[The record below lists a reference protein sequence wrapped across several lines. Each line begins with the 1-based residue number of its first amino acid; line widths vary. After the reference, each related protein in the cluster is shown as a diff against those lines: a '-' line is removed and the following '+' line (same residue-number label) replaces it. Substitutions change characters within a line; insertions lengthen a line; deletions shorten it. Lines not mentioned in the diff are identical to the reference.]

1 MRIDPNLRTSE
12 LPESKGPD
20 RAGGAGSAAVRS
32 GDVRPDQ
39 ANLTGGA
46 KVAELRNLA
55 QQLPE
60 VRQRRVEALAR
71 ALRDGQYEVS
81 SEQVADA
88 LLSEILAKSSV
99 LR

>member
-1 MRIDPNLRTSE
+1 
-12 LPESKGPD
+12 
-20 RAGGAGSAAVRS
+20 
-32 GDVRPDQ
+32 
-39 ANLTGGA
+39 
-46 KVAELRNLA
+46 LA